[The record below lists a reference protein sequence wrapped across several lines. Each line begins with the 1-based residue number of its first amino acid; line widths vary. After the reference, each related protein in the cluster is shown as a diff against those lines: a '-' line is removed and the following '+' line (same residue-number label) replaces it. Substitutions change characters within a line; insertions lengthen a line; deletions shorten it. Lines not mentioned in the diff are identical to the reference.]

1 MIMEEGLQFRFNFAA
16 QQQEAQLSPVTQKD
30 EKRQDASAITTKQW
44 ILPPPP
50 LSVEVFP
57 AKVSQLAKVP
67 SCQVEF
73 RYPSATENMVERADS
88 NWK

>member
-1 MIMEEGLQFRFNFAA
+1 MACWL
-16 QQQEAQLSPVTQKD
+16 LQKD

-67 SCQVEF
+67 VPSCQTECT
-73 RYPSATENMVERADS
+73 YPSATENMVERADS
-88 NWK
+88 HWK

>member
-1 MIMEEGLQFRFNFAA
+1 MEEGLQFRFNFAV
-16 QQQEAQLSPVTQKD
+16 QQQEARLSPVTQKD
-30 EKRQDASAITTKQW
+30 EKRQDASAITTEQW

-67 SCQVEF
+67 SCQAECT
-73 RYPSATENMVERADS
+73 YPSATERMVERADS